1 MMKIIK
7 VFSLSALVGLALVAC
22 NNSSDFHQQL
32 AKEHAALETEHKN
45 LVKEHQKL
53 EQEHQNMVE
62 EHAKVASDDDS

>member
-45 LVKEHQKL
+45 LEKAHQKT
-53 EQEHQNMVE
+53 
-62 EHAKVASDDDS
+62 ATRASKNGRRPCQACK